1 MNNTNLQKALL
12 NLEQKILDQFDLLYV
27 NWSECQ
33 ISKDYLEFNLR
44 LINEYEEVR
53 NEIRTSINNH
63 IKKLKDEAVEV
74 K

>member
-12 NLEQKILDQFDLLYV
+12 NLEQKILDQFDSLYV
-27 NWSECQ
+27 NWSECK

-63 IKKLKDEAVEV
+63 IKKLKDEEVEV

>member
-12 NLEQKILDQFDLLYV
+12 NLEQKILDQFDSLYV
-27 NWSECQ
+27 NWSEYK

-63 IKKLKDEAVEV
+63 IKKLKDEEVEV